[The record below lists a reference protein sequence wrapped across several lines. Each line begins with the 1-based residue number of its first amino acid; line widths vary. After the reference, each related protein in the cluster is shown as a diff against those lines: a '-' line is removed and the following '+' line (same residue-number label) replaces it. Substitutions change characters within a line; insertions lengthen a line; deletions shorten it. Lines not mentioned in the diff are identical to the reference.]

1 MRHPLMRHSIFMTLT
16 LCAGAVL
23 AACGG
28 DGGGSSPMAPNGPT
42 GEPADRV
49 IKDNPSFAGDVQDI
63 FERNGC
69 TASGC
74 HGTFAASE
82 LSLAEGSAYAE
93 IVNVPAVSE
102 DFLLVKPNDPQ
113 NSYVVIKVEGRHT
126 VGSRMPLAGVPLDDI
141 DIANLRNWIV
151 QWAQNN

>member
-1 MRHPLMRHSIFMTLT
+1 MAHSGHT
-16 LCAGAVL
+16 
-23 AACGG
+23 
-28 DGGGSSPMAPNGPT
+28 DG
-42 GEPADRV
+42 PAERV
-49 IKDNPSFAGDVQDI
+49 IKDKPSYACDVQDI
-63 FERNGC
+63 FERNGF

-74 HGTFAASE
+74 HATFAASE

-126 VGSRMPLAGVPLDDI
+126 VGSRMPLAGVPLDAI

-151 QWAQNN
+151 QGAQNN

>member
-1 MRHPLMRHSIFMTLT
+1 MRRYILTTCAMTAAL
-16 LCAGAVL
+16 LL

-28 DGGGSSPMAPNGPT
+28 DGGSSSPTGPT
-42 GEPADRV
+42 DSPNDGSTRV
-49 IKDNPSFAGDVQDI
+49 IKENPSFAEDVQDI

-82 LSLAEGSAYAE
+82 LSLAAGSAYGE

-102 DFLLVKPNDPQ
+102 DFLLVEPNDPQ
-113 NSYVVIKVEGRHT
+113 NSYIVIKVEGRHT
-126 VGSRMPLAGVPLDDI
+126 VGSRMPLSGVPLDAI

-151 QWAQNN
+151 QGAQNN

>member
-1 MRHPLMRHSIFMTLT
+1 MRRLSLATLT
-16 LCAGAVL
+16 VTAAVLL

-28 DGGGSSPMAPNGPT
+28 DAGSSSPT
-42 GEPADRV
+42 GPVESPNEGTTRV
-49 IKDNPSFAGDVQDI
+49 IKENPSFAGDVQDV

-82 LSLAEGSAYAE
+82 LSLAAGSAYGE

-102 DFLLVKPNDPQ
+102 DFLLVEPNDPQ
-113 NSYVVIKVEGRHT
+113 NSYLVIKVEGRHT
-126 VGSRMPLAGVPLDDI
+126 VGSRMPLGGVPLDAI
-141 DIANLRNWIV
+141 DIANLRNWIS
-151 QWAQNN
+151 QGAQNN